1 MTTPITAVGARPAV
15 PRLGKGETWLL
26 YVVAALAVGVGA
38 LGLASSFQTVTA
50 AGARWGFSTPQILP
64 IGIDT
69 AIPVFTAV
77 RLLLIRMDMPL
88 AWVRWIPWG
97 LTLVTCWLNVA
108 AGESVSAKIAHGTM
122 PLLWVGLSEVAAHV
136 YASRIGAVT
145 GRRMESIRKSRWLLA
160 FPSTF
165 ALWRR
170 MALWEITSYTDA
182 LNRERDR
189 QLARADLRTMYGR
202 RWRSKTPRRDRVL
215 LRLGELTPAE
225 STPPALKANQE
236 ETDPIIVNQSGSDL
250 PVSTPAPEP
259 APADRTDPEA
269 VDPAPAPE
277 PATESI
283 PVPPIDPEPEAD
295 SESESTPEPEPEPA
309 VKRAPKS
316 GPRRSTGRV
325 PAVARSARPKRTP
338 EQLLAEARTVTA
350 EWTDEAL
357 TGEAIRKA
365 LRTAPDKARMLR
377 DTLKAE
383 RAEKAGVEPVAA

>member
-1 MTTPITAVGARPAV
+1 MTTPSLPASVPPAV
-15 PRLGKGETWLL
+15 PQLGKGETWLL
-26 YVVAALAVGVGA
+26 YVVAALAVGVGG

-108 AGESVSAKIAHGTM
+108 AGHSLSAKVAHGTM

-170 MALWEITSYTDA
+170 MTLWEITSYHDA
-182 LNRERDR
+182 LNRERER
-189 QLARADLRTMYGR
+189 QLARADLREEHGW
-202 RWRSKTPRRDRVL
+202 RWRSKTPRRHRVL
-215 LRLGELTPAE
+215 LRLGELTPADT
-225 STPPALKANQE
+225 TPPALETNQE
-236 ETDPIIVNQSGSDL
+236 ETEPTTANQSGSDL
-250 PVSTPAPEP
+250 PVSTSAPEALTADQATPKSADRPPTPEP
-259 APADRTDPEA
+259 AAEPIPAA
-269 VDPAPAPE
+269 
-277 PATESI
+277 
-283 PVPPIDPEPEAD
+283 PIDPQPEPSPAP
-295 SESESTPEPEPEPA
+295 ESTPEPDPEPA
-309 VKRAPKS
+309 ATRAPKS

-338 EQLLAEARTVTA
+338 EQLLTEARKLTA
-350 EWTDEAL
+350 DWPDDAL

-365 LRTAPDKARMLR
+365 LRTAPDKARALR

-383 RAEKAGVEPVAA
+383 RADASPLAA